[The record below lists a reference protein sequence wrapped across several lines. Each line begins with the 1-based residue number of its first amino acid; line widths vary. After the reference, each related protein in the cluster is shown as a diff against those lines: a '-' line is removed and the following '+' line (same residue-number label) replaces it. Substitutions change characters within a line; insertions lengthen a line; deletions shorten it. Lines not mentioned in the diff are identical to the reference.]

1 MVAEF
6 VIRRKV
12 HLRHSVCIVPSF
24 GFVPNNVHRAVLSAG
39 RRLSKPVCDGFDG
52 IVAVADGFGAVVEG
66 KPLAEGRVLTR
77 FEGLAAAGDLARRN
91 SAREVVD
98 QTSNI
103 RMAFVLDLPDIDV
116 RMVLGQLQMGQER
129 PVLADDMLTIFAVN
143 PPRLDSGKS
152 ESTRPQNRGF
162 GIKY

>member
-1 MVAEF
+1 M
-6 VIRRKV
+6 
-12 HLRHSVCIVPSF
+12 
-24 GFVPNNVHRAVLSAG
+24 
-39 RRLSKPVCDGFDG
+39 SKPVCDGFDSV
-52 IVAVADGFGAVVEG
+52 VAVADRLGTVVEG

-77 FEGLAAAGDLARRN
+77 FEGLAAAGDLACRN
-91 SAREVVD
+91 EARKVFDHASDV
-98 QTSNI
+98 
-103 RMAFVLDLPDIDV
+103 RVAFILSLPSIDV